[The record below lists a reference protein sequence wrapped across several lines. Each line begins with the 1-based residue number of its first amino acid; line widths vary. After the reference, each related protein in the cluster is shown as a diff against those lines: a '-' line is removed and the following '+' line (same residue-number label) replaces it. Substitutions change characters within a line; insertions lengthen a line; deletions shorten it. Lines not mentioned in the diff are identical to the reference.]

1 MKIVLAGASGFI
13 GRPLITRFLCAGHA
27 LVILSRQDARTERGG
42 RILWVKW
49 DARSA
54 GEWTR
59 YLEDAEAVINLA
71 GEPLT
76 VWPWTLK
83 QKQRLLESRVAATR
97 ALVNAMGS
105 LPKRPRVFVNA
116 SAIGYYGSGG
126 ETVLDENSLAGKPY
140 LATLCQA
147 WEASASAARSLHIR
161 VVCARLG
168 LVLGGGGGVLQR
180 LVPIFRYYLGGPL
193 GSGKQWLSWIQLA
206 DAVAA
211 LEWLLTQEQIDGP
224 VNLTSPEPVRM
235 QEFCRAL
242 GNLLHRPSW
251 LRVPGWLLRLVLGDM
266 AQLFEGGQRVNPVVL
281 HKHGFSFAF
290 PTLSA
295 ALSVSIKNLEGNAS
309 QSSGM
314 KRER

>member
-1 MKIVLAGASGFI
+1 M
-13 GRPLITRFLCAGHA
+13 C
-27 LVILSRQDARTERGG
+27 LS
-42 RILWVKW
+42 L
-49 DARSA
+49 S
-54 GEWTR
+54 
-59 YLEDAEAVINLA
+59 N
-71 GEPLT
+71 
-76 VWPWTLK
+76 
-83 QKQRLLESRVAATR
+83 
-97 ALVNAMGS
+97 MG
-105 LPKRPRVFVNA
+105 
-116 SAIGYYGSGG
+116 
-126 ETVLDENSLAGKPY
+126 
-140 LATLCQA
+140 
-147 WEASASAARSLHIR
+147 
-161 VVCARLG
+161 
-168 LVLGGGGGVLQR
+168 
-180 LVPIFRYYLGGPL
+180 L

-211 LEWLLTQEQIDGP
+211 LEWFLTQEQIDGP